1 VQLKEIVAMSNSN
14 NDPSYQHFD
23 SDTQGVESEPA
34 VPDCLESKGNRFS
47 IEEIEAEIRW
57 FFENA
62 LEGGS
67 SHR

>member
-1 VQLKEIVAMSNSN
+1 MQLKEIVAMSNSN
-14 NDPSYQHFD
+14 NDPSSQHFD
-23 SDTQGVESEPA
+23 SDTQGVESVPA
-34 VPDCLESKGNRFS
+34 VPDSLESQGKPFS

-57 FFENA
+57 FFESA